1 MDNVNDKQLSFPQ
14 RNWLLLCILVAII
27 SPILVHL
34 MQTGAQKENYRD
46 AITTPPPKNAAAGAD
61 TSYKMNNP
69 PGNDT
74 SVKAAAGGNGAA
86 AGSGSTADSSGK
98 GSKKP

>member
-14 RNWLLLCILVAII
+14 RNWLLLCILVAIL

-34 MQTGAQKENYRD
+34 LQTGAQKENYRD
-46 AITTPPPKNAAAGAD
+46 AITAPPPKNAAAGTD

-74 SVKAAAGGNGAA
+74 SVKTGAGGAA
-86 AGSGSTADSSGK
+86 AGKASVADSSGA

>member
-14 RNWLLLCILVAII
+14 RNWLLLCILVAIL
-27 SPILVHL
+27 SPIVVHL
-34 MQTGAQKENYRD
+34 LQTGAQKENYQESIHR
-46 AITTPPPKNAAAGAD
+46 PPLRAAAAGTD

-74 SVKAAAGGNGAA
+74 SSKQGGPASND
-86 AGSGSTADSSGK
+86 TSGK
-98 GSKKP
+98 GSKAAAAKPN